1 MKLLK
6 YNHPARTRVYDA
18 NKAYGLDELEAS
30 GLNRDQIK
38 ILFKPVNFEWED
50 IEVAED
56 EVEIEA
62 EVEIEDIEDEEV
74 EVEVKTWDRSLT
86 DV

>member
-50 IEVAED
+50 IEEEIEVAEEESD
-56 EVEIEA
+56 EEA
-62 EVEIEDIEDEEV
+62 EDIEG
-74 EVEVKTWDRSLT
+74 EVEVKTWLR
-86 DV
+86 